1 MLSGKIIR
9 WINNGY
15 VYAGSSENQPVQLS
29 NYNDIQTL
37 QSDITTLRNAD
48 VVIGEYNG
56 NTSGLSPRQDINL
69 GFRPRYVFCSGTM
82 YDSVYFQMQWQYFSV
97 ASSSAGND
105 ALYIIDTG
113 FSVSN
118 RSSNYTS
125 AYLNYEGN
133 HYVYI
138 AFR

>member
-1 MLSGKIIR
+1 MLPNGKFIYYQGNMYEKKNDTIQ
-9 WINNGY
+9 WIM
-15 VYAGSSENQPVQLS
+15 SSENFIQLNNS
-29 NYNDIQTL
+29 IE
-37 QSDITTLRNAD
+37 TLRNAD

-56 NTSGLSPRQDINL
+56 NTSGSSPRQDINL

-118 RSSNYTS
+118 RSSSYTS
-125 AYLNYEGN
+125 AYLNREGN